1 MSFCLKADYSN
12 LLWNKMIKCLWGFF
26 INMGACYPQTGPGP
40 SNSILSSAWILGFPP
55 TMIGYDLR
63 LPLTFLTNILVT
75 NMFREICKSEV
86 LKNRLQLTNKWKKIC
101 ESGNEK
107 KYYKSVPLKSQNWLQ
122 AGTQSVS
129 LFCIKRDKKTIFY
142 SMVILK
148 NTLKNLTYEKSWVT
162 PKQIN
167 LF

>member
-40 SNSILSSAWILGFPP
+40 SNSILSSAWILGFLP
-55 TMIGYDLR
+55 TVIGYDLR

-86 LKNRLQLTNKWKKIC
+86 LKNRLQLTNKWKK
-101 ESGNEK
+101 
-107 KYYKSVPLKSQNWLQ
+107 KSAKVEM
-122 AGTQSVS
+122 
-129 LFCIKRDKKTIFY
+129 R
-142 SMVILK
+142 K
-148 NTLKNLTYEKSWVT
+148 NTISPCPWSHKTDYRHTISFSLLY
-162 PKQIN
+162 
-167 LF
+167 

>member
-40 SNSILSSAWILGFPP
+40 SNSILSSAWILGFLP
-55 TMIGYDLR
+55 TVIGYDLR

-86 LKNRLQLTNKWKKIC
+86 LKNRLQLTNKWKKKIC

-107 KYYKSVPLKSQNWLQ
+107 KYYKSMPLKSQNWLQ
-122 AGTQSVS
+122 AHNQFLSSV
-129 LFCIKRDKKTIFY
+129 LKGIKRLFFTAW
-142 SMVILK
+142 S
-148 NTLKNLTYEKSWVT
+148 SWKI
-162 PKQIN
+162 P
-167 LF
+167 